1 MESKIKDYLVG
12 MVNEF
17 NDGNDNEYRKGK
29 KVSFKFEEI
38 EKGDYDLYDE
48 EEVKMFYEVRNYL
61 KKEEVKMKIVD
72 IEYNFKVS
80 KKDIVCSFIEI

>member
-17 NDGNDNEYRKGK
+17 NDGNDNEYGKGK

-48 EEVKMFYEVRNYL
+48 EEVKMF
-61 KKEEVKMKIVD
+61 
-72 IEYNFKVS
+72 
-80 KKDIVCSFIEI
+80 